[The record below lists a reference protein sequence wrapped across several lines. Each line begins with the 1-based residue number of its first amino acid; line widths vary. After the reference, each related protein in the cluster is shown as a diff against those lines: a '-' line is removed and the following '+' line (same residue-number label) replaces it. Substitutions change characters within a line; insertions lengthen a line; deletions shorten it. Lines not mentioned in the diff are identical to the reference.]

1 MLNYSSFIV
10 AILAV
15 IGYTMLY
22 KYNISESNLYGI
34 FTFLFMMIIVLL
46 CANYKEGMSKKYIEL
61 NNYLTILSS
70 EPIFSLNID

>member
-1 MLNYSSFIV
+1 
-10 AILAV
+10 
-15 IGYTMLY
+15 MLY